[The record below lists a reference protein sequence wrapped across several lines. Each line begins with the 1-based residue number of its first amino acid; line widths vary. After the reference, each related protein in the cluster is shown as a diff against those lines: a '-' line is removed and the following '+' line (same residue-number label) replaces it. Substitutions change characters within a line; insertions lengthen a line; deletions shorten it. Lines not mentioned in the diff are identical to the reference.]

1 MADDNDQELAYY
13 EQLLNDIR
21 DIKARVWNFI
31 TILVVITGGVLAID
45 NNDLNDIREL
55 LGFVI
60 IIAASA
66 TFFISIDSFIKLGDV
81 RKKLNNFL
89 KNRNMK
95 VISDQRENNKNDDGT
110 IYDAGDFMFLVLG
123 ILSTL
128 ISILIV
134 LQHFY

>member
-1 MADDNDQELAYY
+1 MRATPANRKKHRKCHASEYAFGYSDLRGLAEANMADDNDQELAYY

-81 RKKLNNFL
+81 RKN
-89 KNRNMK
+89 
-95 VISDQRENNKNDDGT
+95 
-110 IYDAGDFMFLVLG
+110 
-123 ILSTL
+123 
-128 ISILIV
+128 SII
-134 LQHFY
+134 F

>member
-13 EQLLNDIR
+13 GQLLNDIR

-66 TFFISIDSFIKLGDV
+66 TFLISIDSFIKLGDV

-89 KNRNMK
+89 ENRNMK

>member
-13 EQLLNDIR
+13 GQLLNDIR

-81 RKKLNNFL
+81 QKKLNNFL
-89 KNRNMK
+89 KNLLK
-95 VISDQRENNKNDDGT
+95 LSEHKEHL
-110 IYDAGDFMFLVLG
+110 FVLNR
-123 ILSTL
+123 
-128 ISILIV
+128 
-134 LQHFY
+134 